1 LITRKGILPIETLKP
16 S

>member
-1 LITRKGILPIETLKP
+1 MSILPIETAYG